1 MTSYMYNPSKQV
13 TSLLSE
19 YLEFDKEQLQLGIWS
34 GKLALKDVNLKADA
48 VYPHLNQFLAESEKP
63 DNEFTKAR
71 PPAHVKLVSGSIGEL
86 NLDIPWKSLVWG
98 QGDVK
103 VELRNIVVVVALES
117 FEETENRKRGEKS
130 KEPSEKLSV
139 KAGEIDKDD
148 QLEIDPAARARKRYQ
163 KQKLL
168 REAERRQLQGRSITG
183 WLERIYKKEEEERQ
197 KEALRVGDVLKK
209 QEGKMQSWLQG
220 ATNDF
225 FWRFFTGLQA
235 KIENLKIIV
244 VQDSVEMGVI
254 IPSIQL
260 LAGKQAQIALKT
272 KDYVST
278 GQNEDDITSHGDG
291 SNSRSLAVSSKPP
304 TNVVYESAY
313 DDGEHMDK
321 HIKILGLGVYVRKVS
336 NKKKVDEK
344 NEYPSE
350 RTQGDLNMVHLADVS
365 TKEYVLRPT
374 ELNVGFSL
382 FYPYPPEKRK
392 KKKERIEASLDQNAD
407 SASTASPS
415 VMTQSTSSTK
425 RRRGKREKSS
435 VATKSSS
442 EPPTEPTTPS
452 VDQSSSAGA
461 SKQSGPINR
470 GAPKTDDEDS
480 MPVPT
485 PAKPKKSFV
494 MRRMSIQTGARKHMA
509 QPITSARPEISPAPP
524 GEAASDS
531 RSGAMT
537 MATQPTE
544 QSTDSPHRHP
554 QHGTQP
560 RQAPLSGDG
569 GQMHQPRSRFAR
581 RSSIAGPV
589 KGSTA
594 AGSVVSRVPKSE
606 QKMVKKSAPLARR
619 DDLSSAFS
627 VASASD
633 QKDLTARL
641 DSEVQVGPVE
651 VMISKK
657 HYNLI
662 DNFLSAAD
670 RMRNGRPSKTI
681 ASALASGGTGVRHS
695 FQVSASELAR
705 ATSVT
710 TLEAQPVKLDLVQ
723 PRSERSQIVRSWW
736 RYGLYAIRW
745 EIKQRRKVRKHFQ
758 DKYLSFNW
766 ARQRY
771 RRKEYVSM
779 YIAAKLLSPEEDG
792 AEATNSAV
800 LEALMSIEDDLNIE
814 QILLYRS
821 IARTLHVSG
830 VKEMPDSL
838 ISLRTS
844 RSYRERLTFEG
855 SHLPSQSH
863 QSVSR
868 STSYSSDGEGR
879 IRPLMNSE
887 HDRTLLAM
895 LEEGCEISRMRI
907 ESGHEAILPRHRA
920 LVKYNVFEQKQHGM
934 EESTVGMTLDTR
946 SGARGGNGFS
956 RGGRTRS
963 TRSSSSESEADAS
976 MKFSLNA
983 SFERV
988 QLNVVEEEVSM
999 DGYKQ
1004 RAEEDESSRPS
1015 MSASDISELTDDD
1028 RFSENVSQ
1036 SAGIIDDESRAS
1048 DPILQSTDFL
1058 LFRRPEKIILK
1069 TEIRT
1074 ISLSALG
1081 SAAGSRNLNF
1091 KIGRVEASGPKCK
1104 LLEVGSDGDGSAG
1117 SDSAIGDQS
1126 VGDSDNAENQA
1137 VTNALSLS
1145 LVLQKE
1151 NHVLQCDVAPMK
1163 FLFDYET
1170 VQGLFSFGDSFQSS
1184 RPLLPTTAGES
1195 VRTYVIQ
1202 QNMGS
1207 SFRFIDASFRL
1218 HGFQVALP
1226 QQKMKEDSDSDGEM
1240 MESGSGTNPPT
1251 ITQGLFVAEM
1261 IEIYSGRSAN
1271 ELGVVK
1277 PHWQEYHKR
1286 LSVLGEDG
1294 DHRHSSKTRQLQMLD
1309 VDELITQKSAF
1320 LAFNVVSILST
1331 IGFLL
1336 DGLRY
1341 LTLSL

>member
-1 MTSYMYNPSKQV
+1 
-13 TSLLSE
+13 
-19 YLEFDKEQLQLGIWS
+19 
-34 GKLALKDVNLKADA
+34 
-48 VYPHLNQFLAESEKP
+48 
-63 DNEFTKAR
+63 
-71 PPAHVKLVSGSIGEL
+71 
-86 NLDIPWKSLVWG
+86 
-98 QGDVK
+98 
-103 VELRNIVVVVALES
+103 
-117 FEETENRKRGEKS
+117 
-130 KEPSEKLSV
+130 
-139 KAGEIDKDD
+139 
-148 QLEIDPAARARKRYQ
+148 
-163 KQKLL
+163 
-168 REAERRQLQGRSITG
+168 
-183 WLERIYKKEEEERQ
+183 
-197 KEALRVGDVLKK
+197 
-209 QEGKMQSWLQG
+209 
-220 ATNDF
+220 
-225 FWRFFTGLQA
+225 
-235 KIENLKIIV
+235 
-244 VQDSVEMGVI
+244 
-254 IPSIQL
+254 
-260 LAGKQAQIALKT
+260 
-272 KDYVST
+272 
-278 GQNEDDITSHGDG
+278 
-291 SNSRSLAVSSKPP
+291 
-304 TNVVYESAY
+304 
-313 DDGEHMDK
+313 
-321 HIKILGLGVYVRKVS
+321 
-336 NKKKVDEK
+336 
-344 NEYPSE
+344 
-350 RTQGDLNMVHLADVS
+350 
-365 TKEYVLRPT
+365 
-374 ELNVGFSL
+374 
-382 FYPYPPEKRK
+382 
-392 KKKERIEASLDQNAD
+392 
-407 SASTASPS
+407 
-415 VMTQSTSSTK
+415 
-425 RRRGKREKSS
+425 
-435 VATKSSS
+435 
-442 EPPTEPTTPS
+442 
-452 VDQSSSAGA
+452 
-461 SKQSGPINR
+461 
-470 GAPKTDDEDS
+470 
-480 MPVPT
+480 
-485 PAKPKKSFV
+485 
-494 MRRMSIQTGARKHMA
+494 
-509 QPITSARPEISPAPP
+509 
-524 GEAASDS
+524 
-531 RSGAMT
+531 
-537 MATQPTE
+537 
-544 QSTDSPHRHP
+544 
-554 QHGTQP
+554 
-560 RQAPLSGDG
+560 
-569 GQMHQPRSRFAR
+569 
-581 RSSIAGPV
+581 
-589 KGSTA
+589 
-594 AGSVVSRVPKSE
+594 
-606 QKMVKKSAPLARR
+606 
-619 DDLSSAFS
+619 
-627 VASASD
+627 
-633 QKDLTARL
+633 
-641 DSEVQVGPVE
+641 
-651 VMISKK
+651 
-657 HYNLI
+657 
-662 DNFLSAAD
+662 
-670 RMRNGRPSKTI
+670 
-681 ASALASGGTGVRHS
+681 
-695 FQVSASELAR
+695 
-705 ATSVT
+705 
-710 TLEAQPVKLDLVQ
+710 
-723 PRSERSQIVRSWW
+723 
-736 RYGLYAIRW
+736 
-745 EIKQRRKVRKHFQ
+745 
-758 DKYLSFNW
+758 
-766 ARQRY
+766 
-771 RRKEYVSM
+771 M

-907 ESGHEAILPRHRA
+907 ESGHKAILPRHRA